1 VDASRY
7 SVVMGWDLCVM
18 VSCKLRGLQC
28 REKKKNGGGGENTGI
43 RSKSGKLQIFQ
54 VDFHHTL
61 EHLCRFGIFGKSDV
75 LQVGVEAL

>member
-1 VDASRY
+1 MDASRY

-18 VSCKLRGLQC
+18 VSCRLEGLSI
-28 REKKKNGGGGENTGI
+28 EKGKKNGGGENTRIPGP
-43 RSKSGKLQIFQ
+43 SPALLQTFQ